1 MSAEPTGSVADELAS
16 YLAGREFGTV
26 LADPPWRFLNRTG
39 KIAPEHRRLAR
50 YETLSVSEIASLPVS
65 AHLTAA
71 AHCYLWV
78 PNALLPMGL
87 HVLSAWGFEYKT
99 NLIWHKIRK
108 DGGSDGRGV
117 GFYFRNVTEMLLFGT
132 RGKHARTLAPGRRQV
147 NLMAS
152 RKREHSR
159 KPDEQYQIIESC
171 SWGPYLELFGR
182 GERERWTVW
191 GNQALAEYQPD
202 WPTYSYNS
210 SSIAAL

>member
-1 MSAEPTGSVADELAS
+1 MSAERTDCVAEDLAT

-26 LADPPWRFLNRTG
+26 LADPPWRFFNRTG

-50 YETLSVSEIASLPVS
+50 YETLSVSEIANLPVS
-65 AHLTAA
+65 THLKET

-87 HVLSAWGFEYKT
+87 DVLSAWGFEYKT

-159 KPDEQYQIIESC
+159 KPDEQYQIIEAC

-182 GERERWTVW
+182 GERANWTVW
-191 GNQALAEYQPD
+191 GNQAQAEYRPS

-210 SSIAAL
+210 SSVATS